1 MPPQGFKRG
10 LGAVVTKQPDETPH
24 RPTFQWADPSDVT
37 FRRPVSAKLYIAPI
51 SWVRAPH
58 LSAQHG
64 EKHPAK
70 SQRAPAAHFRASPPP
85 QIQLRDCVR
94 PYTTQLSS
102 TSNHHPHRHQEHPS
116 SPRPLHW
123 HISSTRLGQLT
134 RDAMATRKRKNDEEL
149 VALPS
154 ESEEEE
160 EYVACSSFPPQAPS
174 QMMREAAVELHAA
187 SILVPALQIPTS
199 GLGDPRT
206 ALRHHGAENVT
217 MLGRTS

>member
-1 MPPQGFKRG
+1 
-10 LGAVVTKQPDETPH
+10 
-24 RPTFQWADPSDVT
+24 
-37 FRRPVSAKLYIAPI
+37 
-51 SWVRAPH
+51 
-58 LSAQHG
+58 
-64 EKHPAK
+64 
-70 SQRAPAAHFRASPPP
+70 
-85 QIQLRDCVR
+85 
-94 PYTTQLSS
+94 
-102 TSNHHPHRHQEHPS
+102 
-116 SPRPLHW
+116 
-123 HISSTRLGQLT
+123 
-134 RDAMATRKRKNDEEL
+134 MATRKRKNDEEL

-199 GLGDPRT
+199 GLEDPRT